1 MKELDQMRTEM
12 KELKYNIFED
22 ECLNNY
28 NCKNCGNI
36 EECYWEAISRENSS
50 YAESL
55 DYGGYDSEEEFW
67 DQTFKF

>member
-28 NCKNCGNI
+28 NCK
-36 EECYWEAISRENSS
+36 
-50 YAESL
+50 
-55 DYGGYDSEEEFW
+55 
-67 DQTFKF
+67 K

>member
-28 NCKNCGNI
+28 NCKKCGNI
-36 EECYWEAISRENSS
+36 EECYWE
-50 YAESL
+50 
-55 DYGGYDSEEEFW
+55 
-67 DQTFKF
+67 QKT